1 MNRIPAFGIDKF
13 CLMASRKHHCHPFQS
28 PRIYE
33 QLMEDYLD
41 SGDHNQAAPSS
52 SGSFTLRDSGQSTQN
67 FLEDMRRFMSGT
79 QDEAKSTRPNL
90 GGNNVVIGGGQGRTE
105 YSE

>member
-1 MNRIPAFGIDKF
+1 
-13 CLMASRKHHCHPFQS
+13 
-28 PRIYE
+28 
-33 QLMEDYLD
+33 MEDYLD

-79 QDEAKSTRPNL
+79 QDEAKSMMPNL
-90 GGNNVVIGGGQGRTE
+90 GGNNVVIGGGQGGKSIHT
-105 YSE
+105 Y

>member
-1 MNRIPAFGIDKF
+1 
-13 CLMASRKHHCHPFQS
+13 
-28 PRIYE
+28 
-33 QLMEDYLD
+33 MEDYLD

-79 QDEAKSTRPNL
+79 QDEAKSMMPNL
-90 GGNNVVIGGGQGRTE
+90 GGNNVVIRGGQGRTE

>member
-1 MNRIPAFGIDKF
+1 M
-13 CLMASRKHHCHPFQS
+13 QS

-41 SGDHNQAAPSS
+41 SGDHNQASS
-52 SGSFTLRDSGQSTQN
+52 ASGGFTLRDSGQSTQN

-79 QDEAKSTRPNL
+79 RDEAKAARPNL
-90 GGNNVVIGGGQGRTE
+90 GGNNVVIGGGQGGKSIRTE
-105 YSE
+105 

>member
-1 MNRIPAFGIDKF
+1 
-13 CLMASRKHHCHPFQS
+13 
-28 PRIYE
+28 
-33 QLMEDYLD
+33 MEDYLD

-52 SGSFTLRDSGQSTQN
+52 SGGFTLRDSGQSTQN

-79 QDEAKSTRPNL
+79 QDEAKAARPNL